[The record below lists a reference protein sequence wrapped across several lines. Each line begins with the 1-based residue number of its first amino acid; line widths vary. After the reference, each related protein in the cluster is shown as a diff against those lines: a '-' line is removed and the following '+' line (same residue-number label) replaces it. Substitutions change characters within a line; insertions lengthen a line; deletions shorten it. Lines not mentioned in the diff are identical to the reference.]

1 MAALSLRIA
10 VEPLAVTR
18 AGAGRWK
25 VRWRITNEGDAVH
38 LVAIA
43 APHGKFRSPDHAID
57 VPLAAGASFE
67 PQLEIASA
75 EPAGTEIENTFLILT
90 AEADAKSWRILA
102 RMRVRVD
109 ADGVP
114 HPATERI
121 DVQEVGF
128 SGQR

>member
-1 MAALSLRIA
+1 MPPRLA

-25 VRWRITNEGDAVH
+25 VRWRLTNEGPP
-38 LVAIA
+38 LQLTAIA

-57 VPLAAGASFE
+57 VALAAGGTFE
-67 PQLEIASA
+67 PQLEVASA
-75 EPAGTEIENTFLILT
+75 EAAETEIENAFLILT
-90 AEADAKSWRILA
+90 AEEGGTTWRILV

-109 ADGVP
+109 RDGVP

-128 SGQR
+128 SGQG